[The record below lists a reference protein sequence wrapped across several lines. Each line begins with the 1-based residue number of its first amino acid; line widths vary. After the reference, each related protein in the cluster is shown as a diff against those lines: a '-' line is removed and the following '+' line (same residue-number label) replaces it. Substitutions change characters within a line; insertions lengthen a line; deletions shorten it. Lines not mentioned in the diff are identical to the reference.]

1 MFMGFLWALCA
12 CQGAWAQ
19 ASACDAN
26 ENLVTFVF
34 GTTRSTSATG
44 GTGTWT
50 SAALGPFSFGVGTS
64 TGAITANT
72 VTFQA
77 SIDGASS
84 WSAPGGT
91 APNAPRLANYGGFTN
106 SLALAMTGTTAGF
119 GTHLTLNFSRPMD
132 KLRLI
137 MGDVDYSANNWQ
149 DVLRVTGS
157 LNGNTV
163 IAPGMTVGTPAN
175 FAIATNSP
183 SAGTTEVTALAA
195 AGNCAGTS
203 AACNVTVTFAN
214 PVDSVQIDFI
224 AGNPGI
230 NPSVGQVVGF
240 QNFSYCVPRRDLS
253 MVKVDTTPT
262 FVAGNT
268 GTYTLT
274 ITNQGGTQTLAAS
287 PILVQDQLPQGL
299 SFISP
304 QSPGGGWSCT
314 ISTTTFASDTVDCN
328 RGTTVLAGNGAST
341 VLTLTVSVSP
351 DVTATSVDNVAKVA
365 GGGDPNKAA
374 ITTTG
379 PLSSCNA
386 SNEGWDGG
394 GASGY
399 ASGGTTNAGC
409 AFENT
414 LISRQALL
422 TITKTNNTSTV
433 TSGGTTIYVITV
445 VNSGPSSAPGTR
457 LTDSY
462 ALGLSCSTP
471 TFTST
476 PLGSVTITPTVPTIS
491 DLQGTGIFLTP
502 TFPPNTTATFSVPCT
517 ITATGQLTPDAG
529 EGLTPLLASA
539 GVDTMMGV
547 TGVTPLILTSA
558 AILAGEPQARRATW
572 RSWAGAPSG
581 TPSGPPGSGGSSG

>member
-1 MFMGFLWALCA
+1 MGFRWALCA

-91 APNAPRLANYGGFTN
+91 APNAPRLAAYGGFTN

-175 FAIATNSP
+175 FTIATDSP

-203 AACNVTVTFAN
+203 TACNVTVTFAN

-529 EGLTPLLASA
+529 GGLTPLLASA
-539 GVDTMMGV
+539 GVDAMTGV
-547 TGVTPLILTSA
+547 TGVTPLALASA
-558 AILAGEPQARRATW
+558 AILAGEPQARRAVW